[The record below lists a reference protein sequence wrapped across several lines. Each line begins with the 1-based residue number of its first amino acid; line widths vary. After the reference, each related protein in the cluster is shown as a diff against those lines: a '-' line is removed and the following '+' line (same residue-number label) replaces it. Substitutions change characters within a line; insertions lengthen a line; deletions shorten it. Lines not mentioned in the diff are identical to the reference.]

1 MAFDIITI
9 APTVSDGAHSAGDV
23 VFNLTEFKIPSRA
36 CKIIN
41 CFMEVSAGGGE
52 DTTKIGLLF
61 FQKNTTA
68 ALGTLNDSADISA
81 ANFKANQYIGSAFL
95 GLSGQSNASIDL
107 DVIDN
112 TALYYS
118 IGPFGDTSPA
128 AAGEGAPGSPV
139 VLKGDAASSS
149 IFVGGVVHEGAPDLD
164 GTDNV
169 KIHIHVEY

>member
-9 APTVSDGAHSAGDV
+9 APTVSDGAHGAGDV

-68 ALGTLNDSADISA
+68 ALGTLNLTANISA

-95 GLSGQSNASIDL
+95 GRVNAHASIDL

-118 IGPFGDTSPA
+118 IGPFGDTSA
-128 AAGEGAPGSPV
+128 VAAGEGAPGSPV
-139 VLKGDAASSS
+139 VLKGDAGSSS